1 MECSAELTAEDER
14 RVLIIGAGPA
24 GLAAAAAFSRVHIR
38 AEVFERAHE
47 LREVGAGLGLQTNA
61 LRALIRIGIGG
72 YMIDHGSPVEWQEFY
87 SRRGRLLARLP
98 QGEVARQ
105 KGVPGVNIRRS
116 DLQRGLLRAVDA
128 RRIHLSAECVAV
140 EQEDD
145 CAVAHFAD
153 GRRERG
159 ALIVGADG
167 LHSVV
172 RAFMHGKADARY
184 SGFTIWRGIATVDP
198 DLVPFDVVRLYSGA
212 GAQFGIF
219 PLPGQEIYWSASVV
233 APATG
238 RHAPDGQR
246 AECLRY
252 FAEFPAPAATL
263 IEGTPD
269 AAIVRNDI
277 YDRDPIS
284 PWSKGRWVLIGD
296 AAHPTTPFMGQGAG
310 IAIEDAIV
318 LAKELSLSSPLT
330 EFASIRLALESYEL
344 RRADRA
350 NSIVLASRRRG
361 EAAKSNALLCALRNT
376 AMKRIPDRKWRQD
389 VAESIAYDV

>member
-1 MECSAELTAEDER
+1 MECWTALTADEA

-24 GLAAAAAFSRVHIR
+24 GLATAAALSRVHIP
-38 AEVFERAHE
+38 AEIFERAPQ

-61 LRALIRIGIGG
+61 LRALIRIGIGR
-72 YMIDHGSPVEWQEFY
+72 YMIDQGSAVEWQEFY
-87 SRRGRLLARLP
+87 SHRGRLLARLP
-98 QGEVARQ
+98 MGEIARQ

-116 DLQRGLLRAVDA
+116 DLQQGLLREVDA
-128 RRIHLSAECVAV
+128 RRIHLTADCVAV
-140 EQEDD
+140 EQEQD

-153 GRRERG
+153 GTRERG

-167 LHSVV
+167 LHSIV
-172 RAFMHGKADARY
+172 RAFMHGKAEARY
-184 SGFTIWRGIATVDP
+184 SGFTSWRGIARVDP
-198 DLVPFDVVRLYSGA
+198 GLVPVDVVRLYG
-212 GAQFGIF
+212 GVRAQFGIF
-219 PLPGQEIYWSASVV
+219 PLPGHDIYWSASLV
-233 APATG
+233 APAAG
-238 RHAPDGQR
+238 RHAPEGQR
-246 AECLRY
+246 AECLQH
-252 FAEFPAPAATL
+252 FADFPAPAAAL
-263 IEGTPD
+263 IEGTPEE
-269 AAIVRNDI
+269 ALVRSDI

-330 EFASIRLALESYEL
+330 ELASIRLALESYEV

-350 NSIVLASRRRG
+350 NSIVLASRRRA
-361 EAAKSNALLCALRNT
+361 EAAKSNALVCALRNT
-376 AMKRIPDRKWRQD
+376 AMKRVPDRKWRKD